1 MMIQGGSPVHNGRA
15 AVVVLALLFTG
26 AVSACT
32 RLIPASVADFGADKT
47 VVVTLRD
54 GETIKGHIRK
64 GDPVTFTTFGRVYR
78 AKVEDMDDAGN
89 IVLSGAYVQEEYEQ
103 YSLQRERMEGAQLH
117 ITDNTKRISIPA
129 YKIVKV
135 EEVTI
140 DKMKSARASAFW
152 SFTFFVVAKI
162 LGARL

>member
-1 MMIQGGSPVHNGRA
+1 MHYWRA
-15 AVVVLALLFTG
+15 AVVVLALLLTG
-26 AVSACT
+26 AVSGCT
-32 RLIPASVADFGADKT
+32 KLVPASVDDFSADKT

-64 GDPVTFTTFGRVYR
+64 GEQVVFTTFGRVYR
-78 AKVEDMDDAGN
+78 AQVDDMDEAGN
-89 IVLSGAYVQEEYEQ
+89 IVLAGAYVQEEYERF
-103 YSLQRERMEGAQLH
+103 SVQRDRMEGAQLR
-117 ITDNTKRISIPA
+117 ITDATDRISIPA

-152 SFTFFVVAKI
+152 GFTFFVVAKI
-162 LGARL
+162 MGARL

>member
-1 MMIQGGSPVHNGRA
+1 MHNWRA
-15 AVVVLALLFTG
+15 AVVVLALLLTG
-26 AVSACT
+26 AVSGCT
-32 RLIPASVADFGADKT
+32 KLVPASVDDFGANKT

-54 GETIKGHIRK
+54 GETIRGHIRR
-64 GDPVTFTTFGRVYR
+64 GEAVTFTTFGRVYR
-78 AKVEDMDDAGN
+78 ARVEDMDNAGN
-89 IVLSGAYVQEEYEQ
+89 IVLAGAYVQEEYERF
-103 YSLQRERMEGAQLH
+103 SLQRDRMEGAQLR
-117 ITDNTKRISIPA
+117 ITDGTDRISIPA

-162 LGARL
+162 MGARL